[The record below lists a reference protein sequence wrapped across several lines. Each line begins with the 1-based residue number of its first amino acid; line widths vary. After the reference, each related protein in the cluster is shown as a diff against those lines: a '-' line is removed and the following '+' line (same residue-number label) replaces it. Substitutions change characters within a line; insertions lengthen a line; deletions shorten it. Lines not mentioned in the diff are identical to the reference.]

1 MAENNCIRIKSDQR
15 TRVFKKPTGIMI
27 SFLRSVNHLTHHLHN
42 MDVFGNFKITT
53 DSFCSHLQSKLTFH
67 SWFLCVQNVPI
78 RTEYTGRPSL
88 ERALIWHIKHEIWWR
103 VSKVISILSSWVNCP
118 SDSGYG
124 IIGRIL
130 LSARTRTGLCLCRN
144 KASFH
149 TKKKISFVLLENIHY
164 FTEQARIPKLAQN

>member
-1 MAENNCIRIKSDQR
+1 MIFTTSIKTWRIRVR
-15 TRVFKKPTGIMI
+15 TASGNGSTIYRGKVTTLSWTCYGFKKIPFSLYSI
-27 SFLRSVNHLTHHLHN
+27 
-42 MDVFGNFKITT
+42 
-53 DSFCSHLQSKLTFH
+53 H
-67 SWFLCVQNVPI
+67 SWFLRVQNVPI
-78 RTEYTGRPSL
+78 RTEYIGRSSS

-124 IIGRIL
+124 VIGRIL
-130 LSARTRTGLCLCRN
+130 QSARTRTGLCLCRN

-149 TKKKISFVLLENIHY
+149 TKKNISFVLLENKHY